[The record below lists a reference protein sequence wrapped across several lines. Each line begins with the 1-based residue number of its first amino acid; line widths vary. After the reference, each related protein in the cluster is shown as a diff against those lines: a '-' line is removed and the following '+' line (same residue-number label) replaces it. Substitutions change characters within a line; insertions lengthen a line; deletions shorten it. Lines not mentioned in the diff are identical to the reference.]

1 MLSHMPKRI
10 LIIDGHPDGEGRRF
24 VHALA
29 ETYATGAREAGHS
42 VQTITVG
49 ALAIPPLRRN
59 EDFQTGKP
67 PAVVREWQ
75 RKIAW
80 CNHLVVLYPLWLGD
94 MPAVLKAF
102 FEQVMRPGFA
112 FKEGGAGR
120 FPVPQLQHRS
130 ARVVVTMGMPALFYR
145 WYFRAHTLK
154 SLKRN
159 ILEFAGLGPV
169 QSTVIGGVES
179 SARDRAKWLARL
191 QALGRAG
198 R

>member
-1 MLSHMPKRI
+1 MSRKI

-29 ETYATGAREAGHS
+29 EAYASGAREAGHA
-42 VQTITVG
+42 VQSITVG
-49 ALAIPPLRRN
+49 ALAIPALRRN

-75 RKIAW
+75 RKLAW
-80 CNHLVVLYPLWLGD
+80 CNHVVILYPLWLGD

-112 FKEGGAGR
+112 FKAGTTR
-120 FPVPQLQHRS
+120 GLPVGQLKRRS

-145 WYFRAHTLK
+145 WYYRAHTLK
-154 SLKRN
+154 SLQRN
-159 ILEFAGLGPV
+159 ILEFTGIGPV
-169 QSTVIGGVES
+169 RSTVIGGVES
-179 SARDRAKWLARL
+179 SEQHRATWLAKL
-191 QALGRAG
+191 QALGRDG